1 VVGRL
6 LLIRHAE
13 SEGNRDGRFILHP
26 GIPLTRAGRD
36 QARAAAD
43 WIAARYAPRAIV
55 SSPFARA
62 RQTADLLA
70 VPLGLAVR
78 VEEDLRERNYG
89 SLAGE
94 PYSTPRPGY
103 DPATYWTWQ
112 PPGGETLVEVAAR
125 AGTALDR
132 IAIGG
137 PVDDVLVVSHGAV
150 MLALWRHV
158 TGTWAEPRVV
168 PNTGV
173 IVVEHRNGAYAA
185 ACRVGPDG
193 EGADPWRRQDTVA

>member
-1 VVGRL
+1 MGRL

-13 SEGNRDGRFILHP
+13 SEGNRDGRFTRHP
-26 GIPLTRAGRD
+26 GIPLTPVGRD
-36 QARAAAD
+36 QARAVAE
-43 WIAARYAPRAIV
+43 WIASSYAPRAVV

-70 VPLGLAVR
+70 APLGLPVR
-78 VEEDLRERNYG
+78 IEADLRERDYG
-89 SLAGE
+89 ALAGE
-94 PYSTPRPGY
+94 PYATPRPGY
-103 DPATYWTWQ
+103 DPAAYWRWQ
-112 PPGGETLVEVAAR
+112 PPGGETLVEVATR

-132 IAIGG
+132 IASAE

-168 PNTGV
+168 PNAGV
-173 IVVEHRNGAYAA
+173 IVVEHRRGVYAA
-185 ACRVGPDG
+185 ARRVGPDG